1 MPGEADLI
9 TVAEASARTGYTPR
23 HIARLLQQG
32 KIAGRKFGP
41 VWLTTTEAIEVY
53 RRSDPKPG
61 PKPGSDRRR

>member
-23 HIARLLQQG
+23 HITRLLQQG
-32 KIAGRKFGP
+32 KIAGRRFGP
-41 VWLTTTEAIEVY
+41 VWLTTVEAVEVY

-61 PKPGSDRRR
+61 PRPGSKRR